1 MNISN
6 SVFSN
11 NYAVKK
17 GGAMYSSGNMDVR
30 ISNTTF
36 NSNIALS

>member
-6 SVFSN
+6 SIFTN
-11 NYAVKK
+11 NYATKK
-17 GGAMYSSGNMDVR
+17 GGAIYCSGNMDIR

-36 NSNIALS
+36 KSNIALS

>member
-6 SVFSN
+6 SVFTN
-11 NYAVKK
+11 NYALKN
-17 GGAMYSSGNMDVR
+17 GGAIYSSGNMDIR
-30 ISNTTF
+30 ISNTKF